1 MEALNAKGAA
11 QHGAVVCAPYPS
23 LAWFSSVEC
32 QAVQPR
38 MHSER
43 ACVQYLYISIP
54 CYLCREAQSQWSQTS
69 GFMLI
74 EFIGC
79 K

>member
-1 MEALNAKGAA
+1 M
-11 QHGAVVCAPYPS
+11 
-23 LAWFSSVEC
+23 
-32 QAVQPR
+32 QPR